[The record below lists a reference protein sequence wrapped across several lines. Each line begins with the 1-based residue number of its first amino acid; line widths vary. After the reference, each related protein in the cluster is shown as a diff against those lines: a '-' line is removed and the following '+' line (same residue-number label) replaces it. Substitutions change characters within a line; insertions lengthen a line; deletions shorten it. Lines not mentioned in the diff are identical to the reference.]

1 MENSVKK
8 ERKVV
13 IFTKEASKGI
23 SLSPFLLSVQS
34 QIFGTLKSNNITWTR
49 AYQNKLE
56 LVTKDIA
63 KDTRKRLTEILQQIV
78 DKNIS
83 SKTGDLQS
91 TERIFIDK
99 DVFESLVFHLSTC
112 LKDGIDTSKIT
123 FKVIKEAIKSAYTVK
138 MRRQK
143 A

>member
-1 MENSVKK
+1 MEKAKK

-63 KDTRKRLTEILQQIV
+63 KDTRKRLTEILQEIV

-99 DVFESLVFHLSTC
+99 EVYDRLVFHLGTC

-123 FKVIKEAIKSAYTVK
+123 FKIIKEAIKSAYTVK

>member
-1 MENSVKK
+1 MENVKK

-34 QIFGTLKSNNITWTR
+34 QVLGTIKSNNITWNR

-63 KDTRKRLTEILQQIV
+63 KDTRKRLTDILQEIV

-99 DVFESLVFHLSTC
+99 EVYDRLVFHLATC

-123 FKVIKEAIKSAYTVK
+123 FKVIKEAIKSAYSVK